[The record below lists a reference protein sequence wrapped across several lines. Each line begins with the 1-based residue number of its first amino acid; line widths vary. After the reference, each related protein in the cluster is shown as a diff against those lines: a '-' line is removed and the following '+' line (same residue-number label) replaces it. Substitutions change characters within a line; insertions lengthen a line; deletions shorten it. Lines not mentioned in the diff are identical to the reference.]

1 MAQVLSDPEY
11 ARSEHVPEDLN
22 PFHISGQ
29 QFDRALPFLP
39 TLKQGLVEFLKS
51 PLRTVTVC
59 FPIELDDGSVKT
71 FTGHRVLHSHVRGPG
86 KGGIRFHPGVTVDE
100 VRALAAWMTWKCAIV
115 DVPFG
120 GAKGGVVCD
129 PKELSQHELR
139 RITRRYITGLGDTIG
154 PNTDIPAPDM
164 YTDEN
169 TMAWIYDTYAMM
181 HPGANNLPVV
191 TGKPVS
197 VGGTHGRREATARGC
212 LYATER
218 LIERGEI
225 SGLSSLKNARVVIQ
239 GFGNVG
245 RIAAELF
252 TEAGARVIA
261 ISDSEGGIYAEQG
274 LDIEQVIRFKDDHG
288 SFARF
293 PGTTRLTNEELL
305 EIECDILIPAAL
317 ENQITVENADRIG
330 AKMICEG
337 ANGPTSP
344 AADEILQARGIP
356 LLPDILANAGGVT
369 VSYFE
374 WVQNNEN
381 QTWDLDLVNAR
392 LRRKMRDAVDA
403 VADRQRQIREQS
415 SQDPSLRTSALV
427 VAIERVAE
435 VTLQRGIWP

>member
-1 MAQVLSDPEY
+1 MAQVLSDLEY

-100 VRALAAWMTWKCAIV
+100 VRALAAWMTWKCAVV

-139 RITRRYITGLGDTIG
+139 RITRRYVTGLGDAIG

-169 TMAWIYDTYAMM
+169 TMAWIYDTYAMT

-218 LIERGEI
+218 LIERGGV

-274 LDIEQVIRFKDDHG
+274 FDIEQVIRFKADHG
-288 SFARF
+288 SLVGF
-293 PGTTRLTNEELL
+293 PGTTCLTNEELL

-317 ENQITVENADRIG
+317 ENQITVENADRIR

-344 AADEILQARGIP
+344 AADDILQARGIP

-403 VADRQRQIREQS
+403 VADRQRQIREQTT
-415 SQDPSLRTSALV
+415 QDPSLRTSALV

>member
-169 TMAWIYDTYAMM
+169 TMAWIY
-181 HPGANNLPVV
+181 
-191 TGKPVS
+191 
-197 VGGTHGRREATARGC
+197 C
-212 LYATER
+212 
-218 LIERGEI
+218 
-225 SGLSSLKNARVVIQ
+225 
-239 GFGNVG
+239 
-245 RIAAELF
+245 
-252 TEAGARVIA
+252 
-261 ISDSEGGIYAEQG
+261 
-274 LDIEQVIRFKDDHG
+274 
-288 SFARF
+288 
-293 PGTTRLTNEELL
+293 
-305 EIECDILIPAAL
+305 
-317 ENQITVENADRIG
+317 
-330 AKMICEG
+330 
-337 ANGPTSP
+337 
-344 AADEILQARGIP
+344 
-356 LLPDILANAGGVT
+356 
-369 VSYFE
+369 
-374 WVQNNEN
+374 
-381 QTWDLDLVNAR
+381 
-392 LRRKMRDAVDA
+392 
-403 VADRQRQIREQS
+403 
-415 SQDPSLRTSALV
+415 
-427 VAIERVAE
+427 
-435 VTLQRGIWP
+435 